1 MSILLHP
8 CRQTQFAGKID
19 VALIEP
25 SNAVIFVMDV
35 VSDVL
40 QVLQVGPEQVLLGKD
55 EQGKIINVEIKM
67 TQTLTKQK
75 YLHL

>member
-8 CRQTQFAGKID
+8 CRQTQFAGKVN

-25 SNAVIFVMDV
+25 LNAVILIMNV

-40 QVLQVGPEQVLLGKD
+40 QVLQVGPGQVLLGKD
-55 EQGKIINVEIKM
+55 EQGHMVNVGKQ
-67 TQTLTKQK
+67 QTLALQR
-75 YLHL
+75 